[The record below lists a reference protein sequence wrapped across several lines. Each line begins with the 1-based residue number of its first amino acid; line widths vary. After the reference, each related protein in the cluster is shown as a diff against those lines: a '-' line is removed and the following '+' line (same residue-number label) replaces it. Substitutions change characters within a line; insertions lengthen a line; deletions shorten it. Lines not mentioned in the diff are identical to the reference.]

1 MLPEI
6 PTLASPPR
14 RSMPLI
20 VVAAVSLAAGL
31 AGAFLLFWLFP
42 EFRQASIPP
51 GTQSV
56 VIERPGKVVIEESTR
71 LRELGNQNKRLV
83 AGLYRPDAGLKI
95 GATTIFPNKN
105 LIGAAVLLTADGWF
119 AAVSSADIR
128 LGDILLVEG
137 RPYAIERI
145 VTDTVS
151 PFIMGKVVGDRFTP
165 VIFADTENRY
175 AGMTL
180 WTLSPDEE
188 IAKTTLHS
196 VELDF
201 GASGRGAAK
210 IISSDKLI
218 LALSI
223 ESKREF
229 LPGTPVFDLAG
240 QLIGLSVPSSD
251 KAQAILPSDIL
262 QSLMLNVLKDGK
274 PQRPFLGLTYIFDS
288 YLTEQNNQTGAII
301 YGEKPNNGIVPKS
314 PAARAGLKFGDRLLS
329 VNGVPF
335 ESAASLFTIIQE
347 HNPGDAV
354 IIEYERQGKK
364 IEISI
369 ILGELPTKAGSK

>member
-1 MLPEI
+1 MVPEI
-6 PTLASPPR
+6 PTFPSTPR
-14 RSMPLI
+14 RSAPLLI
-20 VVAAVSLAAGL
+20 VMAMSLVAGS

-42 EFRQASIPP
+42 EFRQANIPP

-56 VIERPGKVVIEESTR
+56 IIERPGRVVIEESTR
-71 LRELGNQNKRLV
+71 LRELGGQNKRLV

-105 LIGAAVLLTADGWF
+105 LIGVAVLLTADGWF
-119 AAVSSADIR
+119 ATVSSADVR

-145 VTDTVS
+145 VADTVS

-175 AGMTL
+175 SGMTL

-196 VELDF
+196 DQLDF
-201 GASGRGAAK
+201 GASDHGPAK
-210 IISSDKLI
+210 IISSDKLN

-223 ESKREF
+223 ESARQF
-229 LPGTPVFDLAG
+229 LSGTPVFDLSG
-240 QLIGLSVPSSD
+240 QLVGFSVPTSD
-251 KAQAILPSDIL
+251 KAQAVLPSDIL

-274 PQRPFLGLTYIFDS
+274 PRRPFLGLTYVFDF

-314 PAARAGLKFGDRLLS
+314 PAARAGLKLGDRLLS
-329 VNGVPF
+329 VNGTPI
-335 ESAASLFTIIQE
+335 SSSGSLFSLVQQYHPGDTIIFEYIRQSQKFE
-347 HNPGDAV
+347 AAV
-354 IIEYERQGKK
+354 IAE
-364 IEISI
+364 
-369 ILGELPTKAGSK
+369 ELPVKK